1 MQIWNTALVD
11 WEERILARKSLIPDF
26 PLNKAVA
33 DKAERIFRRLKVS
46 DMPGKPAMGDVCG
59 QWVIDFVRVIF
70 GCYDPVAR
78 QRAIQDFFLLV
89 AKKNTKSTL
98 AAGIMMTALIMNERD
113 FGEYMIIAPTK
124 EIADNSFI
132 PAYGMVVNDP
142 ALLDLFKP
150 NKITR
155 EITNRI
161 SEAKLMVVSAD
172 ANVVGGKKAI
182 AVLIDELWLFGKKHD
197 ANNMLSEAT
206 GSMASR
212 PEGFVIYLSTQ
223 SDDPP
228 AGVFKEKL
236 DYHRAVRD
244 GKIKD
249 PRSFQVIY
257 EYPKAMLENEAWKDP
272 ANFWIPN
279 PNYGRSVS
287 QTFLESEYIK
297 KSETGVSSLRLFAAK
312 HLNVEIGVGLR
323 TDAWAG
329 VPFWEAQSVG
339 GPRSLKELCDR
350 SDVVTIG
357 IDGGGLDDL
366 FGFTAIGRE
375 HDTKRWLTWSRAWA
389 HLSVLQRHKQI
400 EPRLRDF
407 HKADELVI
415 VDNQLRDLEEIIR
428 LVKFVLDAG
437 KLGGVG
443 VDPAGIGQLVDAL
456 ADIDL
461 TVDNGGVIG
470 IQQGFAL
477 MNAIKTCERR
487 LASGTLL
494 HAGQGMMS
502 WCVSNL
508 KIEPTATAIRAT
520 RLGVGSNKI
529 DPAIA
534 LFDAAVLMSTNP
546 EPLDVG
552 SVYEDR
558 GLLWA

>member
-1 MQIWNTALVD
+1 MKIFDTSLPD
-11 WEERILARKSLIPDF
+11 WEERLLARKGLIPDM
-26 PLNKAVA
+26 PLDLPTA
-33 DKAERIFRRLKVS
+33 DRAERIFRRLRVV
-46 DMPGKPAMGDVCG
+46 DMEGRPTMGEVCG

-70 GCYDPVAR
+70 GCYDPKERA
-78 QRAIQDFFLLV
+78 RAIQDFFLLV
-89 AKKNTKSTL
+89 AKKNSKSTI
-98 AAGIMMTALIMNERD
+98 AAGIMLTALIMNTREN
-113 FGEYMIIAPTK
+113 GEFMILAPTK
-124 EIADNSFI
+124 EIADNSFV
-132 PAYGMVVNDP
+132 PAYGMVKADDE
-142 ALLDLFKP
+142 LSKLFIAKKP
-150 NKITR
+150 TR
-155 EITNRI
+155 EIINRLNG
-161 SEAKLMVVSAD
+161 AKLTVSSAD
-172 ANVVGGKKAI
+172 ASVVGGKKSI
-182 AVLIDELWLFGKKHD
+182 GVLIDELWLFGKKGD
-197 ANNMLSEAT
+197 AENILSEAT
-206 GSMASR
+206 GGLASK

-236 DYHRAVRD
+236 AYHRDVRD
-244 GKIKD
+244 GKIRD

-257 EYPKAMLENEAWKDP
+257 EFPASIIANDGWKDP
-272 ANFWIPN
+272 SKFWLTN

-287 QTFLESEYIK
+287 SDFLESRFAQAQQGGI
-297 KSETGVSSLRLFAAK
+297 GSLRLFAAK

-323 TDAWAG
+323 TDAWVG
-329 VPFWEAQSVG
+329 VPHWEPAAED
-339 GPRSLKELCDR
+339 GPRSLKELCER
-350 SDVVTIG
+350 CDVVTIG
-357 IDGGGLDDL
+357 LDGGGLDDL

-375 HDTKRWLTWSRAWA
+375 IGTKRWLSWSRAWA
-389 HLSVLQRHKQI
+389 HEGILIRHKQI
-400 EPRLRDF
+400 APRLRDF
-407 HKADELVI
+407 ERADELRVVGNSLDDIAEI
-415 VDNQLRDLEEIIR
+415 VR

-461 TVDNGGVIG
+461 TVENGGVIG

-487 LASGTLL
+487 LANGTLL
-494 HAGQGMMS
+494 HAGQALMA

-520 RLGVGSNKI
+520 RLGVGANKI

-546 EPLDVG
+546 EPLDVR

-558 GLLWA
+558 GMLFA